1 MRGFMLILKPG
12 FELDLRAFDRPP
24 ALEDLQAGVGDY
36 FQAVP
41 SFDTIS
47 YGGTVLNCIAFCNEH
62 GKLDHLPINEGATIA
77 WEGAL
82 QRSVMSSA
90 TRAACRS
97 GDRFVGDREFM
108 ASL

>member
-1 MRGFMLILKPG
+1 MRLPA
-12 FELDLRAFDRPP
+12 FEKLEIIRLVEQSHLPFDQPP

-82 QRSVMSSA
+82 QRA
-90 TRAACRS
+90 LRHELRDKS
-97 GDRFVGDREFM
+97 GMPAR
-108 ASL
+108 